1 MGDVIM
7 LFVACACCIYE
18 RLTGREVYSCRDL
31 RVLINDDD
39 R

>member
-7 LFVACACCIYE
+7 LLLACACCTYE
-18 RLTGREVYSCRDL
+18 RLTGREVYSCHDL
-31 RVLINDDD
+31 EVLLNDD